1 MAFSPAHDA
10 TIANAIPEQRAM
22 NQLNLVATFAAA
34 TVLTI
39 FGLTCWLFE
48 GRPFDPPI
56 KAEQAAA
63 LARQAETFGGMFGI
77 RGPKS
82 LHASVDGKQ
91 VPVDYEYLMP
101 VNAVSR

>member
-1 MAFSPAHDA
+1 MK
-10 TIANAIPEQRAM
+10 
-22 NQLNLVATFAAA
+22 QLNLAATFAAA

-63 LARQAETFGGMFGI
+63 LARQAETFGGMFSV

-82 LHASVDGKQ
+82 LRASVDGKQ
-91 VPVDYEYLMP
+91 VPVDYEYVTP
-101 VNAVSR
+101 VNAYAR

>member
-1 MAFSPAHDA
+1 MK
-10 TIANAIPEQRAM
+10 
-22 NQLNLVATFAAA
+22 QLNLAATFAAA

-48 GRPFDPPI
+48 GRPFEPPI

-63 LARQAETFGGMFGI
+63 LTRQAEMFGGMFGV

-82 LHASVDGKQ
+82 LHASVDGKR
-91 VPVDYEYLMP
+91 VPVDYEYVTP
-101 VNAVSR
+101 VSAISR